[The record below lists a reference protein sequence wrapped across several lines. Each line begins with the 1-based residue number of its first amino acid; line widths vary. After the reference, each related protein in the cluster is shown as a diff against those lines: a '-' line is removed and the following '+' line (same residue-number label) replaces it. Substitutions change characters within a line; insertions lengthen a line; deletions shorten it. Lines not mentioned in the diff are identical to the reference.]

1 MELAQ
6 LVAIRVEEVSHPLRE
21 EVASLK
27 LLLASVGV
35 SLDPREPCSTG
46 GQDVTTVQASIP
58 LGFAEPKLS
67 VVEITLG
74 PHELCGDSSGVPEL
88 LELSGGVDM
97 ARSVNEVRS
106 ESHEI
111 LIATFSSSQTFGF
124 EKSDIV
130 DAVISPSPESD
141 RHVVP
146 YVPVSYECEDID
158 EIIVPVMK
166 IMPELH
172 ELSGEP
178 SPPLSMEHLQVVSLG
193 TPMVASASPSME
205 PSHLGDKVDE
215 TSALALNSEA
225 IPRELRD
232 LAASLEA
239 AIQGSSKEIA
249 CLLAEKTSGG
259 KIKKVKEYLRNTR
272 KKSGVTTIESTVA

>member
-1 MELAQ
+1 
-6 LVAIRVEEVSHPLRE
+6 
-21 EVASLK
+21 
-27 LLLASVGV
+27 
-35 SLDPREPCSTG
+35 
-46 GQDVTTVQASIP
+46 
-58 LGFAEPKLS
+58 
-67 VVEITLG
+67 
-74 PHELCGDSSGVPEL
+74 VPEL

-106 ESHEI
+106 DSHEI
-111 LIATFSSSQTFGF
+111 SIATSSPCQTFGF
-124 EKSDIV
+124 EKSDVV
-130 DAVISPSPESD
+130 DAAVSPAPESD
-141 RHVVP
+141 RNVVP
-146 YVPVSYECEDID
+146 DVPVAYECEDID

-225 IPRELRD
+225 ISRELRD
-232 LAASLEA
+232 LVAGLES
-239 AIQGSSKEIA
+239 AIPGSSKEIA
-249 CLLAEKTSGG
+249 CLLAEKTSGA
-259 KIKKVKEYLRNTR
+259 KIQKVKEYLRNKK
-272 KKSGVTTIESTVA
+272 KKSGVTTMESTVA